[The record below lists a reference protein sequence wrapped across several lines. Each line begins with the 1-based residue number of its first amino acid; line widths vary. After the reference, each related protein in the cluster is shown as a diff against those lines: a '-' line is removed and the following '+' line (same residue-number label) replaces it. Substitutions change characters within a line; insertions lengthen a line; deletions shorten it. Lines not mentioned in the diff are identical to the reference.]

1 MSVTVCLSGFVSASG
16 LSVSLCVCARACAR
30 ACARKCVYNDVL
42 RSDLTGVQ

>member
-30 ACARKCVYNDVL
+30 KCVYNDVL